1 MLKQNLQKI
10 LLLRNI
16 LPISGSSPDLS
27 TKDFKENYTLSIHL
41 IYRNLGMFIVV
52 WISALLILPHV
63 SGLLQMVIII
73 SLFLMSTIP
82 LIGLLMNMLALSTQ
96 DHYRN
101 ELPKPLEI
109 QAEHNGL
116 KNLNGERSGLLPQ
129 PKNLPNSL
137 THGSDWALRKLQIIL
152 NQHQEEAS
160 QSYNPETCIHPQLN
174 KLCRHCLFFQLVQTQ
189 SENLKLIAG
198 KKKVSE
204 KHKTSTNRMYQ
215 KKQMTMH
222 STH

>member
-16 LPISGSSPDLS
+16 FPISGSSPDLS

-52 WISALLILPHV
+52 WLSALLILPHV
-63 SGLLQMVIII
+63 
-73 SLFLMSTIP
+73 
-82 LIGLLMNMLALSTQ
+82 
-96 DHYRN
+96 
-101 ELPKPLEI
+101 
-109 QAEHNGL
+109 
-116 KNLNGERSGLLPQ
+116 SGLLPQ

-137 THGSDWALRKLQIIL
+137 THGSDWELRKLQSIL